1 MSGSNIQSILNRMET
16 KEHPPT
22 HHRSNKFTK
31 GFQSIVDAYGI
42 ASYREMNPAP
52 FTCISFPFL
61 FAVMFGDAG
70 HAIIMLFFALFMV
83 VFENRLKNTGKSNE
97 VWQIFFGGRYIILMM
112 ALFSIY
118 TGLIYNDV
126 YSKSINIFGSA
137 WRVGVPT
144 TFDFAAISTLTL
156 NPDQTQNATVSP
168 YQMYNGNPYPFG
180 LDPVWQLA
188 SNKISFTNSLK
199 MKFSVII
206 GIMQMWFGLILNL
219 LNHL

>member
-97 VWQIFFGGRYIILMM
+97 VWQIFFGGRYIILLM
-112 ALFSIY
+112 AIFSVY
-118 TGLIYNDV
+118 TGIIYNDV
-126 YSKSINIFGSA
+126 FSKSINIFGSS
-137 WRVGVPT
+137 WRVGV
-144 TFDFAAISTLTL
+144 
-156 NPDQTQNATVSP
+156 
-168 YQMYNGNPYPFG
+168 G
-180 LDPVWQLA
+180 
-188 SNKISFTNSLK
+188 
-199 MKFSVII
+199 
-206 GIMQMWFGLILNL
+206 
-219 LNHL
+219 